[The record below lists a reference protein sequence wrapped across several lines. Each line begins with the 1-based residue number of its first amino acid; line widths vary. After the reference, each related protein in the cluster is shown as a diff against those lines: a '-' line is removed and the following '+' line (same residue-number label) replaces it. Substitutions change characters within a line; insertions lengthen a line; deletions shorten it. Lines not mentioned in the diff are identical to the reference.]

1 MDSTVSENGV
11 VATVSDGMVVK
22 VEDRSKAFTDMPSN
36 HWAYGDVQFA
46 VSHDLFNG
54 TSDDTFSPNSPMTR
68 AMVVTVLARYEG
80 VDTSTGGTW
89 YDAGRDWAMQNG
101 VSDGTNIE
109 ASITREQLA
118 TMLYRYAG
126 EPAVSGT
133 ITGFTDAAAV
143 SGWAQDAMLWAIE
156 NGLISGMGDGSLN
169 PQGNATRAQ
178 VATILARF
186 VKWAA

>member
-1 MDSTVSENGV
+1 M
-11 VATVSDGMVVK
+11 
-22 VEDRSKAFTDMPSN
+22 
-36 HWAYGDVQFA
+36 
-46 VSHDLFNG
+46 
-54 TSDDTFSPNSPMTR
+54 
-68 AMVVTVLARYEG
+68 TVLARYEG

-169 PQGNATRAQ
+169 PQGNATHAQ

>member
-1 MDSTVSENGV
+1 
-11 VATVSDGMVVK
+11 
-22 VEDRSKAFTDMPSN
+22 
-36 HWAYGDVQFA
+36 
-46 VSHDLFNG
+46 
-54 TSDDTFSPNSPMTR
+54 
-68 AMVVTVLARYEG
+68 
-80 VDTSTGGTW
+80 
-89 YDAGRDWAMQNG
+89 MQNG